1 MSVHDEQERQEWE
14 SEERQMDAETF
25 AALQTRQELTDSEA
39 EARIQQREEEE
50 EYGRYQELDGD
61 RVVRRGL
68 LRFRR
73 LTKTKTKG

>member
-14 SEERQMDAETF
+14 SEERQMDTEGF

-50 EYGRYQELDGD
+50 EYGRYQELTAIELSDEGYSD
-61 RVVRRGL
+61 L
-68 LRFRR
+68 DD
-73 LTKTKTKG
+73 